1 MISFKFD
8 IKPVDSRFKFDNFM
22 ENNLPQSLN
31 VFYVMELKYL
41 ENLRELLQTLH
52 DLVNQMP

>member
-1 MISFKFD
+1 
-8 IKPVDSRFKFDNFM
+8 M

-41 ENLRELLQTLH
+41 ENLRELLQKLH

>member
-8 IKPVDSRFKFDNFM
+8 IKPVDSRFKFYHFM

-41 ENLRELLQTLH
+41 ENLRELLQKLH